1 MAKFTYTVVYE
12 IDPDGGVYCASVPAL
27 ELATHGKTLEEAREM
42 ARQALSFHLEGMLEE
57 DMPIPPDVLEVDRI
71 TVEVAN
77 PAAKETT
84 A

>member
-1 MAKFTYTVVYE
+1 L
-12 IDPDGGVYCASVPAL
+12 G
-27 ELATHGKTLEEAREM
+27 
-42 ARQALSFHLEGMLEE
+42 FHLEGMLEE
-57 DMPIPPDVLEVDRI
+57 DMPIPTDVLEVDRI